1 MPPACSLANIALFT
15 PNSSTVPVQAMSQ
28 SSMSLLNPTVTTANA
43 PIVAIEATNKLPV
56 LISPN
61 APPIPFE
68 TCERIWKGQ
77 YVDMAE
83 LLPEARTEIQN
94 EKDKKNRYK
103 GEVKSILAWTEC
115 FLAYIAIVVKQDPA
129 RVPDLLAYASLII
142 SAARRFKG
150 NGWQVYDA
158 NFRSQAAANSLTV
171 WAQTNSSLWTTV
183 FSTAEAVDHCTHCLS
198 VDHMS
203 DECHKNSRSKKLL
216 DEDVGPSTSRAQA
229 RHVVQ
234 PICKSWNYS
243 HCVSA
248 TCAYRHVCLE
258 CRENHRIVQCPTNRR
273 FQPYPKA
280 KPGEEG
286 KGMTRRQAFRGQRDF
301 HPR

>member
-1 MPPACSLANIALFT
+1 MVWHTPILA
-15 PNSSTVPVQAMSQ
+15 M
-28 SSMSLLNPTVTTANA
+28 
-43 PIVAIEATNKLPV
+43 EATDKLPV

-68 TCERIWKGQ
+68 TFEWTWKGQ
-77 YVDMAE
+77 YVDMVE
-83 LLPEARTEIQN
+83 LLPEARTKFQN

-103 GEVKSILAWTEC
+103 GEVKSVFAWTEY
-115 FLAYIAIVVKQDPA
+115 FLAYIAIVAKQNSD

-158 NFRSQAAANSLTV
+158 KFHSQAAANSLTV

-183 FSTAEAVDHCTHCLS
+183 FSTAEAFNHCTRCLS
-198 VDHMS
+198 VDHLS
-203 DECHKNSRSKKLL
+203 EECHKNSRSNKFP
-216 DEDVGPSTSRAQA
+216 DEDAGPTTSRTQA
-229 RHVVQ
+229 RHGVQ

-258 CRENHRIVQCPTNRR
+258 CRENHHIVQCPTNRH

-286 KGMTRRQAFRGQRDF
+286 RGMARRQAFRGQRDF
-301 HPR
+301 NPR

>member
-1 MPPACSLANIALFT
+1 M
-15 PNSSTVPVQAMSQ
+15 V
-28 SSMSLLNPTVTTANA
+28 
-43 PIVAIEATNKLPV
+43 
-56 LISPN
+56 
-61 APPIPFE
+61 
-68 TCERIWKGQ
+68 
-77 YVDMAE
+77 E
-83 LLPEARTEIQN
+83 LLPEARTKFQN

-103 GEVKSILAWTEC
+103 GEVKSVFAWTEY
-115 FLAYIAIVVKQDPA
+115 FLAYIAIVAKQNSD
-129 RVPDLLAYASLII
+129 RFPDLLAYASLII

-158 NFRSQAAANSLTV
+158 KFRSQAVANSLTV

-183 FSTAEAVDHCTHCLS
+183 FSTAEAFNHCTRCLS
-198 VDHMS
+198 VDHLS
-203 DECHKNSRSKKLL
+203 EECHKNSRSNKFP
-216 DEDVGPSTSRAQA
+216 DEDAGPNTSRTQA
-229 RHVVQ
+229 RHGVQ

-258 CRENHRIVQCPTNRR
+258 CRENHHIVQCPTNRR

-286 KGMTRRQAFRGQRDF
+286 RGMARKQAFRGQRDF
-301 HPR
+301 NPR